1 MIIGYLDK
9 WETYKAQMPQL
20 EEIAE
25 IVRTCREKPA
35 GRYETDWGFY
45 MIQEGE
51 TSAIEDKVFECHRNY
66 IDVQCVA
73 EGGEYMEWADIR
85 ALAPD
90 TEYSGE
96 KDVQFLKG
104 QGCVCKVDAG
114 MFYAVYPEDGHK
126 PGCHIETPLAYR
138 KVVAKVRVS
147 N

>member
-9 WETYKAQMPQL
+9 WETYKRQLPQL

-25 IVRTCREKPA
+25 IVRTCKEREP

-51 TSAIEDKVFECHRNY
+51 TGFIEDKIFECHKNY

-85 ALAPD
+85 KLASE
-90 TEYSGE
+90 TEYSRE
-96 KDVQFLKG
+96 NDVQFLKG
-104 QGCVCKVDAG
+104 QGSVCKVDTG

-126 PGCHIETPLAYR
+126 PGCHIKEPIAYR

-147 N
+147 K